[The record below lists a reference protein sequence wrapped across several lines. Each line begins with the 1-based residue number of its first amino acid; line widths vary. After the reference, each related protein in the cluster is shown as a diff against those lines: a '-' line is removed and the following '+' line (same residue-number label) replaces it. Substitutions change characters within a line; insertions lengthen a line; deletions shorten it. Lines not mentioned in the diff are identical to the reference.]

1 MIDIYRLIIIKK
13 TTHFERLNLCLL
25 QQFSYN
31 THLKFLILLY
41 IQFFLNENLHKG
53 IITYIHDC

>member
-1 MIDIYRLIIIKK
+1 MYIYIYIS
-13 TTHFERLNLCLL
+13 THFERFGLRLL

-41 IQFFLNENLHKG
+41 MQF
-53 IITYIHDC
+53 